1 MTLCDIKIDY
11 INSVQGDR
19 DEYKNVNKDAFLPN
33 RKYKCKIHKLMC
45 IINCSQMRQKN
56 IMAVVMLLLY
66 LLSITQ
72 RHVYDDAL

>member
-33 RKYKCKIHKLMC
+33 RKYKCKIHKLVC
-45 IINCSQMRQKN
+45 IINCSQMRQKKYN
-56 IMAVVMLLLY
+56 GGSNAFVVPFINYTASCL
-66 LLSITQ
+66 
-72 RHVYDDAL
+72 